1 MARPPFGTSSASYLF
16 VRGQTPTTAATLSA
30 AALSGILRGRQDH
43 DAGCVS
49 ARRRQH
55 NKSEFRLLFPKS
67 PNGIK
72 QPSCWSR
79 DTAAQRRAWNEDLRA
94 FGERSIVPP
103 LGRYNVITDLALKL
117 SASMS
122 SADNKSTRVTISHG
136 GGQAGETQP
145 SDCRQTVQRPTR
157 LQTQ

>member
-49 ARRRQH
+49 ARAGNIISRSSDFCSRNLQTVS
-55 NKSEFRLLFPKS
+55 NNLP
-67 PNGIK
+67 
-72 QPSCWSR
+72 CWSR

-136 GGQAGETQP
+136 GGQAGETHGALWGANDQA
-145 SDCRQTVQRPTR
+145 
-157 LQTQ
+157 